1 MFGFIRLAAA
11 TPQVS
16 VANCTQNAERIISML
31 QKADEQEVSVVCF
44 PELSVSA
51 ATCNDLFFQRSLI
64 EAVKNELCKIAEAT
78 SSLNAFGIVG
88 APLLYNNKLF
98 NCAVVVGEGKIWGVV
113 PKIYLPNHAESSESR
128 WFTSGNVLAE
138 GLNMQIGRSI
148 VPFTAN
154 QLFTTADFTFAVSFG
169 SDICAPVSP
178 AISLS
183 FAGADVIFTPA
194 AFVESAG
201 RHKAQRSFLLHQ
213 SQSLISGLVCAS
225 AGYGESTQDVVLSG
239 KTFIAEM
246 GAMIAECKRFTH
258 AEQLTIGEIDVERI
272 RHARLENS
280 LYKQGAEQNVHTIF
294 LFTELPIEKKNVE
307 NLMRTYP
314 SLPFIPTDEAER
326 CERCEEIL
334 NIQTEGLMKRLVHTH
349 SDKVVIGISGGLDS
363 TLALLVTVRA
373 FDALGIS
380 RNNIYGV
387 TMPGFGTTDRTYT
400 NALEMMKQL
409 GITTYE
415 IPIATAVLQH
425 FADIHHDP
433 SKHDVTYENS
443 QARERT
449 QILMDFAN
457 SKGAMVIGTGDLSE
471 LALGWATY
479 NGDHMSMYGV
489 NGSVPKTLVKHL
501 VIHEAQESDNEVVRN
516 TLLDVVNTPISPE
529 LIPAAEDGTIAQ
541 KTENLVGPYELH
553 DFFLYH
559 TLRNAFTPEKI
570 CFIAERAFAGTYDKA
585 TITHWLNTFTRRF
598 FMQQFK
604 RSCLPDGPKVG
615 SCSLSPRGDWR
626 MPTDADGSHWKFL

>member
-31 QKADEQEVSVVCF
+31 QKAEEQQVSVVCF
-44 PELSVSA
+44 PELSISA
-51 ATCNDLFFQRSLI
+51 ATCNDLFFQRPLI
-64 EAVKNELCKIAEAT
+64 DAVKNELCKIAEAT
-78 SSLNAFGIVG
+78 SSLKTFAIVG

-98 NCAVVVGEGKIWGVV
+98 NCVVVVGEGKIWGAV
-113 PKIYLPNHAESSESR
+113 PKTYLPNHSESSETR
-128 WFTSGNVLAE
+128 WFTPGNVLAE
-138 GLNMQIGRSI
+138 GVKIQIGNHTI
-148 VPFTAN
+148 PLTAN
-154 QLFTTADFTFAVSFG
+154 QLFSTTEFTFAISFG
-169 SDICAPVSP
+169 SDICAPISTS
-178 AISLS
+178 ASLS
-183 FAGADVIFTPA
+183 FAGADVIFSPS
-194 AFVESAG
+194 AFIESAG
-201 RHKAQRSFLLHQ
+201 RHNSQRNLLLHQ
-213 SQSLISGLVCAS
+213 SLSIISGIVCAS
-225 AGYGESTQDVVLSG
+225 AGFGESTQDVVLSG
-239 KTFIAEM
+239 KAFITEM
-246 GAMIAECKRFTH
+246 GEMIAESKRFTH
-258 AEQLTIGEIDVERI
+258 TEQLTVGEIDVERI

-280 LYKQGAEQNVHTIF
+280 LYKQCAEQNELPNF
-294 LFTELPIEKKNVE
+294 LITELPIEKNVE
-307 NLMRTYP
+307 VNFTRSYP
-314 SLPFIPTDEAER
+314 SLPFIPTDENER
-326 CERCEEIL
+326 RERCEEIL
-334 NIQTEGLMKRLVHTH
+334 NIQTEGLMKRLIHTH
-349 SDKVVIGISGGLDS
+349 SDKTVIGISGGLDS

-380 RNNIYGV
+380 RSNIYGV

-409 GITTYE
+409 GVTTFE
-415 IPIATAVLQH
+415 IPIATAVMQH
-425 FADIHHDP
+425 FADIQHDP
-433 SKHDVTYENS
+433 LKHDVTYENS

-457 SKGAMVIGTGDLSE
+457 SKGGMVIGTGDLSE

-501 VIHEAQESDNEVVRN
+501 VIYEANNAENEVVKN
-516 TLLDVVNTPISPE
+516 ILLDVVNTPISPE
-529 LIPAAEDGTIAQ
+529 LIPAATDGTIKQ
-541 KTENLVGPYELH
+541 KTEDLVGPYELH

-559 TLRNAFTPEKI
+559 TLRNGFSPEKI
-570 CFIAERAFAGTYDKA
+570 RFIALQAFNGVYDQD

-615 SCSLSPRGDWR
+615 SCTLSPRGDWR
-626 MPTDADGSHWKFL
+626 MPTDADGMLWKL

>member
-11 TPQVS
+11 IPQVS

-31 QKADEQEVSVVCF
+31 QKAEEQQVSVVCF
-44 PELSVSA
+44 PELSISA
-51 ATCNDLFFQRSLI
+51 ATCNDLFFQRPLI
-64 EAVKNELCKIAEAT
+64 DAVKNELCKIAEAT
-78 SSLNAFGIVG
+78 SSLNTFAIVG

-98 NCAVVVGEGKIWGVV
+98 NCAVVIGEGKIWGAV
-113 PKIYLPNHAESSESR
+113 PKTYLPNHSESSETR
-128 WFTSGNVLAE
+128 WFTPGNVLSE
-138 GLNMQIGRSI
+138 GVKIQIGNHTI
-148 VPFTAN
+148 PLTAN
-154 QLFTTADFTFAVSFG
+154 LLFSTTEFTFAISFG
-169 SDICAPVSP
+169 SDICAPIST
-178 AISLS
+178 AASLS
-183 FAGADVIFTPA
+183 FAGADVIFSPS
-194 AFVESAG
+194 AFIESAG
-201 RHKAQRSFLLHQ
+201 RHNSQRNLLLHQ
-213 SQSLISGLVCAS
+213 SQSIISGIVCAS
-225 AGYGESTQDVVLSG
+225 AGFGESTQDVVLSG
-239 KTFIAEM
+239 KTFITEM
-246 GAMIAECKRFTH
+246 GEMIAESKRFTH
-258 AEQLTIGEIDVERI
+258 TEQLTVGEIDVERI

-280 LYKQGAEQNVHTIF
+280 LYKQCAEQNELPNF
-294 LFTELPIEKKNVE
+294 LITELPIEKKVE
-307 NLMRTYP
+307 VNLTRSYP
-314 SLPFIPTDEAER
+314 SLPFIPTDENER
-326 CERCEEIL
+326 RERCEEIL

-349 SDKVVIGISGGLDS
+349 SDKAVIGISGGLDS

-380 RNNIYGV
+380 RSNIYGV

-409 GITTYE
+409 GVTTFE
-415 IPIATAVLQH
+415 IPIATAVMQH
-425 FADIHHDP
+425 FADIQHDP

-457 SKGAMVIGTGDLSE
+457 SKGGMVIGTGDLSE

-501 VIHEAQESDNEVVRN
+501 VIYEANNAENEVVKN
-516 TLLDVVNTPISPE
+516 ILLDVVNTPISPE
-529 LIPAAEDGTIAQ
+529 LIPAATDGTIKQ
-541 KTENLVGPYELH
+541 KTEDLVGPYELH

-559 TLRNAFTPEKI
+559 TLRNGFSPEKI
-570 CFIAERAFAGTYDKA
+570 RFIALQAFKGIYDQD

-615 SCSLSPRGDWR
+615 SCTLSPRGDWC
-626 MPTDADGSHWKFL
+626 MPTDADGTLWKL